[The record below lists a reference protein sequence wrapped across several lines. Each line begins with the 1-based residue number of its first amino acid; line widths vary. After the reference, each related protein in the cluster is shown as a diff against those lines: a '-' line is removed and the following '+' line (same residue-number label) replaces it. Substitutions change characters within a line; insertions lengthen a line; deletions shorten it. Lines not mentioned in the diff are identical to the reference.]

1 MESNFWKY
9 KLTKVRL
16 LSMLLT
22 LNILQIMKIQF
33 SVNGFTGS
41 LQNSKWIWNLCK
53 SLVSNELL

>member
-1 MESNFWKY
+1 
-9 KLTKVRL
+9 
-16 LSMLLT
+16 MLLT

-41 LQNSKWIWNLCK
+41 LQNSKCIWNLCK